1 MTTYDYAIAGGGII
15 GLATAYKL
23 LEQNPRA
30 SVVLFEKEEAVGR
43 HQSGHNSGV
52 LHCGLYYKPGSLKA
66 RMATN
71 GIRMM
76 TAFCREHNIAHEICG
91 KLVVACSE
99 DEIPRLKDLQSRG
112 QQNGLSGLQWL
123 EPSSMREIEPN
134 VAGIAAVRVPEEGIV
149 DYGAVCAAMRRG
161 IDARGG
167 KVLTGH
173 RVDALR
179 FENSR
184 WDIRTS
190 RGAFAAKFLINC
202 GGLHCDRIVAMSGA
216 QRRTRIVPV
225 RGEYYSLNAEGAKL
239 VRNLI
244 YPVPD
249 PAFPFLGVHYTRMI
263 HGGVEAGPNAVLA
276 TKREG
281 YRKSDFSAADVW
293 DIFSFPGFW
302 KFLAKYP
309 SMTMYEVKR
318 SFSRAEFTRSL
329 QRLVPAVREEH
340 LGAGGA
346 GVRAQAIAVDGTM
359 VQDFDIV
366 RNEGALHVVNA
377 PSPGATASLAI
388 AEHLLGQI

>member
-1 MTTYDYAIAGGGII
+1 MTTYDYAVVGGGII

-30 SVVLFEKEEAVGR
+30 AVVLFEKEDTVGR

-52 LHCGLYYKPGSLKA
+52 LHAGLYYKPGSLKA
-66 RMATN
+66 RMATT

-76 TAFCREHNIAHEICG
+76 TAFCRENNIAHEICG

-99 DEIPRLKDLQSRG
+99 EEIPRLKELQSRG
-112 QQNGLSGLQWL
+112 EQNGLTGLQWL
-123 EPSSMREIEPN
+123 EQSSMREVEPH

-149 DYGAVCAAMRRG
+149 DYGAVCAAMQRHIG
-161 IDARGG
+161 TRGG
-167 KVLTGH
+167 SVLTGH
-173 RVDALR
+173 RVEALR
-179 FENSR
+179 R
-184 WDIRTS
+184 DGGKWDIQTS
-190 RGAFAAKFLINC
+190 RGPFAAKFLINC

-216 QRRTRIVPV
+216 QRQTRIVPV
-225 RGEYYSLNAEGAKL
+225 RGEYYSLNADGAKL

-249 PAFPFLGVHYTRMI
+249 PSFPFLGVHYTRMI

-281 YRKSDFSAADVW
+281 YRKTDFSFADVW
-293 DIFSFPGFW
+293 DVLSFPGFW
-302 KFLAKYP
+302 KFLSKYP
-309 SMTMYEVKR
+309 SMTAYEVKR
-318 SFSRAEFTRSL
+318 SLSRAEFCRSL
-329 QRLVPAVREEH
+329 QRLVPAVQESH

-366 RNEGALHVVNA
+366 RNDGALHVVNA

-388 AEHLLGQI
+388 AEHLVAQL